1 MTIVKFVESLIFD
14 GRVRVSTIV
23 DAKGKIQSP
32 SPAELAET
40 LTRLRRYE
48 ELYRPE
54 LRGNPPGLLDDGL
67 YWGAL
72 MTYRACSFLAHR
84 DVDSKTIVDS
94 LQKTVPP
101 VASPAV
107 CYSVDFTCR
116 FLPDLIRL
124 AKAVSVEDP
133 LVGCLIT
140 LARQWPLSSVGV
152 PDLGAV
158 DISAFVRD
166 DCLLAL
172 YVDRVIAS
180 GDASRLDHPLV
191 LSRVRTAI
199 GLHSELSPGLAQV
212 LASISESE

>member
-32 SPAELAET
+32 SPAEIAET

-54 LRGNPPGLLDDGL
+54 LLGNPPGLLDDGL

-84 DVDSKTIVDS
+84 DVDSEIIVDS

-101 VASPAV
+101 VVSPAV

-133 LVGCLIT
+133 LVGCLLT

-166 DCLLAL
+166 ECLLAL

-199 GLHSELSPGLAQV
+199 GLHAELAPRLAQV
-212 LASISESE
+212 LASFSELV